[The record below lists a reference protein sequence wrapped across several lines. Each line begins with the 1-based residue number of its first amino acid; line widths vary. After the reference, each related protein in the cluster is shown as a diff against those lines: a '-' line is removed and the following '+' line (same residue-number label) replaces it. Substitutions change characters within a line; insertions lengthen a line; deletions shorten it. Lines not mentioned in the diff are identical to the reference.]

1 MPQPTHDNIAPLI
14 ADLQTSGRSVRV
26 VFRCP
31 VSGEQINS
39 SHSVRGQA
47 AASSQ
52 IMNTAKRSM
61 MYSLQSTVS
70 RAIRDVFGYNNMVG
84 RVASDVA
91 RSAVHSAARTSTRNT
106 LSSSEQREATLEA
119 FKKVSS
125 RFVWD
130 TSRGHWISARAA
142 KDLLS
147 PFEQQLSEHPVSHNY
162 DRAVLARMLV
172 EVAKADGRLS
182 NEENTWLTDFISPDL
197 GSVRDLASRPPLSAA
212 ELGETS
218 GGGVRQTLLM
228 VAWTLALTDEHFAEQ
243 EGQLLQHFARGM
255 RINTNQARSARAA
268 AQGYVL
274 DQVLERMF
282 TWGGHDATAR
292 QQLMALASRLGMTEQ
307 EAQVAEARYQ
317 RRKGFS

>member
-14 ADLQTSGRSVRV
+14 ADLKSSGRSVRV

-31 VSGEQINS
+31 VSGDQVNAN
-39 SHSVRGQA
+39 HSVPGQA

-52 IMNTAKRSM
+52 MMNTAKRSM
-61 MYSLQSTVS
+61 MYGLQSAVS
-70 RAIRDVFGYNNMVG
+70 TAIRDVFGYNMVS

-91 RSAVHSAARTSTRNT
+91 RSAVRSASQNTNRNS
-106 LSSSEQREATLEA
+106 LSASEERDATLEA

-130 TSRGHWISARAA
+130 SGRGHWISAKSA
-142 KDLLS
+142 KELLS
-147 PFEQQLSEHPVSHNY
+147 GFERQLGEHPVSHNY

-172 EVAKADGRLS
+172 EVARADGRLS
-182 NEENTWLTDFISPDL
+182 NEENSWLTDFIAPDL
-197 GSVRDLASRPPLSAA
+197 GSVRDLAARPPLSVA

-218 GGGVRQTLLM
+218 QGQVRQTLLM
-228 VAWTLALTDEHFAEQ
+228 VAWTLALADEQFVDAEQ
-243 EGQLLQHFARGM
+243 KVLQHFAQGL
-255 RINTNQARSARAA
+255 RINSNQAKQARAD
-268 AQGYVL
+268 AQGYIL

-292 QQLMALASRLGMTEQ
+292 QQLMALAGRLGMSEQ

-317 RRKGFS
+317 RRKGFE